1 MPGDAPPTH
10 QDIEN
15 ARRRQQIAD
24 RQRAEYEAALALAE
38 AVFGQGWEPCGRH
51 CLVTHEEEE
60 RARAVGG
67 KAEPA
72 ATVYSA
78 RKDGVMRHFT
88 LVGGTPVECASCEDG
103 FGSLLTEPDPV
114 RGFHD
119 KGGVFHYVHKHSL
132 YWAGYEPDYRPKN
145 AEQLAAARA
154 RREQKAEDKERKE
167 IDALAEGSLFPEWV
181 KEQAQDA
188 KRGRKR

>member
-51 CLVTHEEEE
+51 DLI
-60 RARAVGG
+60 AY
-67 KAEPA
+67 AEADRCRRTGDRPTPA
-72 ATVYSA
+72 ASVYTSA
-78 RKDGVMRHFT
+78 KDGAQRHFM
-88 LVGGTPVECASCEDG
+88 VIDGQAHEVASYQQG
-103 FGSLLTEPDPV
+103 FGAMLTEPDPDRVIDVKGQQV
-114 RGFHD
+114 RPHRYG
-119 KGGVFHYVHKHSL
+119 L